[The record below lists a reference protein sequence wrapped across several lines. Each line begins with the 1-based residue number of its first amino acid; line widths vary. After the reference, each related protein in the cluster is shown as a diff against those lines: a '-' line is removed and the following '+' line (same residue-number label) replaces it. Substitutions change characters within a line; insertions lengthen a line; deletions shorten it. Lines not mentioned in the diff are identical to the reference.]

1 MRAAQATPAAGR
13 DHQDLLRDLNE
24 GFITSVQQADV
35 EWFRTHMAED
45 FLNSNPDGTIVDKA
59 GFLARIAKGPGISG
73 LKAEDAIIRVF
84 GDFAIIHAKTTY
96 KMADGRDGS
105 GRYTDSWAR
114 RQGRWVC
121 IAAHVTRC

>member
-1 MRAAQATPAAGR
+1 MRAAQAMPAAES
-13 DHQDLLRDLNE
+13 DDQDLLRDLNE

-59 GFLARIAKGPGISG
+59 GFLSRIAKGPGISG
-73 LKAEDAIIRVF
+73 LKAKDVIIRVF
-84 GDFAIIHAKTTY
+84 GDFAIIHAMTTY
-96 KMADGRDGS
+96 KTAEGREGS

-114 RQGRWVC
+114 RQDKWLCV
-121 IAAHVTRC
+121 AAHVTRC